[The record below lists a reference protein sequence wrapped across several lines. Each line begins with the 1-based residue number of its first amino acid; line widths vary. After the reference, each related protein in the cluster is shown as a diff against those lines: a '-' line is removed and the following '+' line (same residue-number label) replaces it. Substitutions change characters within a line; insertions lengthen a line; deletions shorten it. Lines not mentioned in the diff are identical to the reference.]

1 MQSSSNKSTFYLASA
16 SKRIFVK
23 LLEYLILTG
32 INILIS
38 FLFTFKTINWS
49 NSELIGDSWV
59 FSLAIS
65 FSFVANFL
73 IWFSYFCLIPYFF
86 KGYTLFYKI
95 FKLKLH
101 ASSKEKWK
109 LINLFKREIFIW
121 VPIFLVGW
129 IMTLVSFA
137 FNDPI
142 LFFSQIISFNQL
154 NNSSTAIKVTSAIF
168 CFLYIICSL
177 PTLGIIINTIS
188 NSNDLTIIDNY
199 SKISVIDLSSKVEQK
214 TKEIKNKKSDLPG
227 IIDEIELEKI

>member
-16 SKRIFVK
+16 SKRIFIK

-38 FLFTFKTINWS
+38 FIFTFKTINWS
-49 NSELIGDSWV
+49 NSELIGDSWI

-65 FSFVANFL
+65 FSFIANFL
-73 IWFSYFCLIPYFF
+73 IWFGYFCLIPYFF

-101 ASSKEKWK
+101 SSKEKWK
-109 LINLFKREIFIW
+109 LINLFKREMFIW

-154 NNSSTAIKVTSAIF
+154 NSSTAIKVTGAIF

-188 NSNDLTIIDNY
+188 NSNDQTIIDNY
-199 SKISVIDLSSKVEQK
+199 SKIYVIDLSTRVEQK
-214 TKEIKNKKSDLPG
+214 IKEIKNKKNDLPG
-227 IIDEIELEKI
+227 LIDEIELEKI